1 MQVETATGKLI
12 LKYSV
17 TIPEPRMV
25 ISAPTVTRLSW
36 GFFQV
41 TKQKKKK
48 KVIVRAVMQRCV
60 SVNRAD
66 TFRLQ
71 TQSETNKT
79 SCRII

>member
-1 MQVETATGKLI
+1 MPVETPTEKLI
-12 LKYSV
+12 LKYSG
-17 TIPEPRMV
+17 TIPQPKMA
-25 ISAPTVTRLSW
+25 ISAPIVTLLSW

-71 TQSETNKT
+71 TLSETNKT